1 HFAEVELDQNG
12 ILLEALRT
20 YVDWTGDLTLLEANW
35 EKIRAVAEFPL
46 KEVFRH
52 EESGLLHNQREF
64 WERHSLHGIEEGFEL
79 TYQLFVS
86 LGLFSAAELARR
98 LGKEEDADRWMAEA
112 ARLKEAMLSNERF
125 ALVDHGRLIKRR
137 RLNGDVQ
144 EEVIA
149 APDSGLPAGIPI
161 LEEGPHLLNPDTSS
175 VLPIALEFIDPGG
188 ALAAATLTEV
198 EKLWNLH
205 WDGGGYSRYH
215 TSSEPDSPGPWPFA
229 SLFVARACFEAG
241 DDPKVWRILDWL
253 ALLPGAQAGT
263 WFEFY
268 GPRPVP
274 PWPQVG
280 ITPWTWA
287 EMVCLFIHH
296 FLGVRP
302 GRDGLILRPR
312 LLRGLER
319 MEATLRL
326 LDARLH
332 LVVRASSG
340 KEARGFYVDGK
351 FLEAEQDFII
361 IPLPKSDIT
370 VEAVL

>member
-1 HFAEVELDQNG
+1 
-12 ILLEALRT
+12 
-20 YVDWTGDLTLLEANW
+20 
-35 EKIRAVAEFPL
+35 
-46 KEVFRH
+46 
-52 EESGLLHNQREF
+52 
-64 WERHSLHGIEEGFEL
+64 
-79 TYQLFVS
+79 
-86 LGLFSAAELARR
+86 
-98 LGKEEDADRWMAEA
+98 
-112 ARLKEAMLSNERF
+112 
-125 ALVDHGRLIKRR
+125 
-137 RLNGDVQ
+137 
-144 EEVIA
+144 
-149 APDSGLPAGIPI
+149 
-161 LEEGPHLLNPDTSS
+161 
-175 VLPIALEFIDPGG
+175 
-188 ALAAATLTEV
+188 
-198 EKLWNLH
+198 
-205 WDGGGYSRYH
+205 
-215 TSSEPDSPGPWPFA
+215 
-229 SLFVARACFEAG
+229 VARACFEAG